1 MALRRCRKA
10 LLRDLSTYVKA
21 SKHLQGLLNED
32 EYANIPGTLDD
43 VVNKAFRV
51 VNRGV
56 KLNDVSNYLVEPS
69 SITISSETRLP
80 TPPIESDRVLSIPT
94 DTTSI
99 GPSSSKSSPFDVDN
113 VLSKI
118 EPLGSPLD
126 LTVSSK
132 SRAQSA
138 LAASTRSSLQLS
150 QSPYRPR
157 SCQVQTGSARYR
169 FSHIRDGAGPRRDAL
184 FSEQL
189 LVAHDTF
196 LGCIGAFIGLHLH
209 SRSSSELHLNTAQAV
224 KACHTLLNLID
235 GLWERNLRR
244 SQDLRES
251 REALRSKVSELV
263 YTTKEIF
270 SKDPMSGEQ
279 LFVVDDGKKI
289 VSAATNCVR
298 SAADCVA
305 KAKLI
310 VERIGDYEVKNNES
324 PTSGRIGEPQKEG
337 LKDRSAQRPQEQRSS
352 KISNR
357 NKEVSNFSRANIKIT
372 AQSLYTAPEPLE
384 EQQQPKMQ
392 DVSHKA
398 LNSLTGSSQPSSSQI
413 SPITIDSDVSLVT
426 ICEAQHTKGP
436 NDQPA
441 PSSRRTSDSHD
452 ATTASTKSCAES
464 VQEIGSSEISSAS
477 TRATSPDSKYP
488 SARADEHLALS
499 FSSASDFQSVKTGS
513 SSDLEDQLLGKSYIH
528 ELVYSKDGQI
538 AGGSLPA
545 FVEQLTTHDST
556 PDATFVNAF
565 YLTFRLFATPMELAT
580 TLINR
585 YKYIGDYP
593 ALATPV
599 RLRVYNVLKG
609 WMESHWNAETD
620 MSVLGTIREFANEKL
635 CEMWPAAANRL
646 VELASRLSSA
656 PTGSVVPRCPTAM
669 GRSNAENYN
678 TSSNDNN
685 LPTPI
690 ISRAQLSALRNFR
703 NNGSSCSI
711 LNFDPLELARQF
723 TIIESRIFCSIR
735 PDELLALEWTKK
747 SDSKATNVRS
757 MSTLSTDLA
766 NLVADTILQPTEA
779 KRRALV
785 IKQWVKIAMKCLDLN
800 NYDSLMAIICSLN
813 SSMILRLK
821 RTWEVVSAKTKTRLE
836 ELRNIVDV
844 GRNYA
849 VLRQRLQNQIAPCI
863 PFVGIYLTDLTFVD
877 VGNQTT
883 RKLPGQGTTSVG
895 EGADD
900 HVNTKNGGAGLEV
913 INFDKHMRT
922 AKIIGQLQRFQI
934 PHRLAPVP
942 EMQEWMDY
950 QIMRVRNSEQANVQ
964 GFYRRSL
971 LLEPREPAPLSG
983 LGHDQGQGKTQLP
996 SNVAPATAESSTD
1009 GSSVTAGV
1017 NNAAITVS
1025 NGPPKDGSKLER
1037 FGLQFLSIN
1046 ASKDRS
1052 GS

>member
-1 MALRRCRKA
+1 MAIRRCRKA
-10 LLRDLSTYVKA
+10 LLRDLSSYVKA
-21 SKHLQGLLNED
+21 SKHLQGLLHED
-32 EYANIPGTLDD
+32 DYADIPETLDD
-43 VVNKAFRV
+43 VVNKAFKV

-56 KLNDVSNYLVEPS
+56 KLNDVSNYLVESS
-69 SITISSETRLP
+69 SIAISSETRLP
-80 TPPIESDRVLSIPT
+80 TPPIESDRVLSIST
-94 DTTSI
+94 NTTSI
-99 GPSSSKSSPFDVDN
+99 GPSSTKSSPFDVDN
-113 VLSKI
+113 VLAKT
-118 EPLGSPLD
+118 EPLGFPLN
-126 LTVSSK
+126 LTAPSK

-138 LAASTRSSLQLS
+138 LAASSRSSLQLF

-157 SCQVQTGSARYR
+157 SCQVQTVSATYR
-169 FSHIRDGAGPRRDAL
+169 FSHIRNGAGSRRDVL

-209 SRSSSELHLNTAQAV
+209 SRSSSELHLITEQAV

-235 GLWERNLRR
+235 GLWERSLRR
-244 SQDLRES
+244 SQGLGES

-270 SKDPMSGEQ
+270 SKDPMDGEQ
-279 LFVVDDGKKI
+279 LFIVDDGKRI
-289 VSAATNCVR
+289 ISAATDCVR

-310 VERIGDYEVKNNES
+310 IERIGDYELKINELS
-324 PTSGRIGEPQKEG
+324 TLGSISEPQKG
-337 LKDRSAQRPQEQRSS
+337 GVKDLNAQRPQEQRIS

-372 AQSLYTAPEPLE
+372 AQSLHTAPEPLE
-384 EQQQPKMQ
+384 EQPQSKTQ
-392 DVSHKA
+392 DSLHKGVD
-398 LNSLTGSSQPSSSQI
+398 SITGSLQPSSSQTSPI
-413 SPITIDSDVSLVT
+413 SIGSDVSPITIS
-426 ICEAQHTKGP
+426 EAQNSTIL
-436 NDQPA
+436 NNQPA

-452 ATTASTKSCAES
+452 GTTASTKSCAES
-464 VQEIGSSEISSAS
+464 VQDIGSSEISSAS

-488 SARADEHLALS
+488 SARADEHLTFS
-499 FSSASDFQSVKTGS
+499 FGSASDLQPVKTGN
-513 SSDLEDQLLGKSYIH
+513 SSDLEDQFLGKSYVH

-556 PDATFVNAF
+556 PDAIFVNAF
-565 YLTFRLFATPMELAT
+565 YLTFRLFTTPTELT
-580 TLINR
+580 ITLIDR

-599 RLRVYNVLKG
+599 RLRVYNVFKG
-609 WMESHWNAETD
+609 WMESHWNAEAD
-620 MSVLGTIREFANEKL
+620 MSVLGTIREFANERL

-646 VELASRLSSA
+646 VELAVKLSSA
-656 PTGSVVPRCPTAM
+656 PLGSVVPRCPTAM
-669 GRSNAENYN
+669 GRSNTDGSNM
-678 TSSNDNN
+678 SSNDNN

-785 IKQWVKIAMKCLDLN
+785 IKQWVKIAMKCQDLN

-836 ELRNIVDV
+836 ELRNTVDV

-849 VLRQRLQNQIAPCI
+849 VLRQRLQNLIAPCI

-883 RKLPGQGTTSVG
+883 RQLPGQGTTSVG
-895 EGADD
+895 EGAEG
-900 HVNTKNGGAGLEV
+900 HVKNKNGGGGLEV

-983 LGHDQGQGKTQLP
+983 LGHDQGQIKAQPASTA
-996 SNVAPATAESSTD
+996 APATADSTTD
-1009 GSSVTAGV
+1009 GSSATAGI
-1017 NNAAITVS
+1017 NNVAITAS

>member
-1 MALRRCRKA
+1 M
-10 LLRDLSTYVKA
+10 SSYVKA
-21 SKHLQGLLNED
+21 SKHLQGLLHGNEHAD
-32 EYANIPGTLDD
+32 IPGTLDD
-43 VVNKAFRV
+43 VVNKAFKV
-51 VNRGV
+51 VNRAV
-56 KLNDVSNYLVEPS
+56 KLNDISNYLIES
-69 SITISSETRLP
+69 SSTVISPETRLP
-80 TPPIESDRVLSIPT
+80 TPPIESDRISSKPT
-94 DTTSI
+94 QTTSI
-99 GPSSSKSSPFDVDN
+99 GPLSSKSLSFDAECASAKTEPHDFPLNQTISP
-113 VLSKI
+113 
-118 EPLGSPLD
+118 
-126 LTVSSK
+126 K
-132 SRAQSA
+132 SRALSA
-138 LAASTRSSLQLS
+138 LATSTRSSLRLPQN
-150 QSPYRPR
+150 PYRPR
-157 SCQVQTGSARYR
+157 SCQAQNSSTRYHFSYLRDKTGS
-169 FSHIRDGAGPRRDAL
+169 RRDLL

-209 SRSSSELHLNTAQAV
+209 SRPSSELHRNTEQAV
-224 KACHTLLNLID
+224 KACHALLGLID
-235 GLWERNLRR
+235 SLWERDLRR
-244 SQDLRES
+244 SQDLGES
-251 REALRSKVSELV
+251 REALRSKVSKLV
-263 YTTKEIF
+263 YATKEIF
-270 SKDPMSGEQ
+270 SKDPEDEEQ
-279 LFVVDDGKKI
+279 LLIVDEGKKI

-310 VERIGDYEVKNNES
+310 VERIGDYELENNGIS
-324 PTSGRIGEPQKEG
+324 TSGSIDESQKEDR
-337 LKDRSAQRPQEQRSS
+337 KDRNAQRSQERRIS
-352 KISNR
+352 KMSYR
-357 NKEVSNFSRANIKIT
+357 YKEVSNFSRTNIKFT
-372 AQSLYTAPEPLE
+372 AHPLYTAPEPFE
-384 EQQQPKMQ
+384 EKPQSK
-392 DVSHKA
+392 VRGGSHEG
-398 LNSLTGSSQPSSSQI
+398 LNTILDSSQPLSPQTSPVSISSDL
-413 SPITIDSDVSLVT
+413 SPITDTPEVQQSKIL
-426 ICEAQHTKGP
+426 
-436 NDQPA
+436 NNQPV

-452 ATTASTKSCAES
+452 AITVSTKSYAES
-464 VQEIGSSEISSAS
+464 VQDVGSSEISSAS

-488 SARADEHLALS
+488 SVRADEHLTFS
-499 FSSASDFQSVKTGS
+499 FSSATDFQSVETGT
-513 SSDLEDQLLGKSYIH
+513 SSDLEDHFLGKSYAH
-528 ELVYSKDGQI
+528 ELACSKDGQI
-538 AGGSLPA
+538 VGGSLPA

-565 YLTFRLFATPMELAT
+565 YLTFRLFTTPMELTT
-580 TLINR
+580 TLIDR
-585 YKYIGDYP
+585 YNYIGEYP

-609 WMESHWNAETD
+609 WLENHWNVETD
-620 MSVLGTIREFANEKL
+620 MLVLDIIKEFANEKL
-635 CEMWPAAANRL
+635 CKMWPAAAGRL
-646 VELASRLSSA
+646 VELTSKLSIA
-656 PTGSVVPRCPTAM
+656 TPGSVVSRCPMAK
-669 GRSNAENYN
+669 GRYNLEIGNSNA
-678 TSSNDNN
+678 NDSN
-685 LPTPI
+685 LPIPT

-711 LNFDPLELARQF
+711 LTFDPLELARQF

-747 SDSKATNVRS
+747 SDSKATNVRA

-779 KRRALV
+779 KRRALT

-836 ELRNIVDV
+836 ELRNIVYV

-849 VLRQRLQNQIAPCI
+849 VLRQRLQNQVAPCI

-883 RKLPGQGTTSVG
+883 RQLPGQGTASVG
-895 EGADD
+895 EGAEG
-900 HVNTKNGGAGLEV
+900 HANNNNGGGGLEV

-971 LLEPREPAPLSG
+971 LLEPREPAPSSAQG
-983 LGHDQGQGKTQLP
+983 YDQGQTKASLTLTAA
-996 SNVAPATAESSTD
+996 SAATDQTAD
-1009 GSSVTAGV
+1009 GSSATTGFNKATI
-1017 NNAAITVS
+1017 AAP
-1025 NGPPKDGSKLER
+1025 NGPSKDGSKLER
-1037 FGLQFLSIN
+1037 LGLHFLSIN